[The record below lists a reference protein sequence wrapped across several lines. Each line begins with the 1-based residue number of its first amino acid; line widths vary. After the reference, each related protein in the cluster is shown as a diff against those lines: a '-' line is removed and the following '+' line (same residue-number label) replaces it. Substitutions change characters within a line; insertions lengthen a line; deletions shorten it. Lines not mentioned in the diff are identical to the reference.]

1 MAYADRM
8 GLVLYGSEMA
18 NSPYVLACFVA
29 LREKG
34 LPFEM
39 RSVALQR
46 GAQHE
51 PAFVATS
58 LTARVPVLVDGDL
71 SLSESSAI
79 VEYLEE
85 AYPPPAYPRLLPSAL
100 QARAQARQVMAWVR
114 SDLGALRQER
124 SSEYVFFARGRLGPL
139 APLSPE
145 GQTAAEKVVR
155 VASRLIPKGGGPLFG
170 AWCIADTDLAMMLWR
185 LWRTDFPLPSELRRY
200 AETEWARPSVRAFA
214 ELPRPASY
222 TESV

>member
-1 MAYADRM
+1 MS
-8 GLVLYGSEMA
+8 LVLHGSEMG

-39 RSVALQR
+39 RAVALQQ

-58 LTARVPVLVDGDL
+58 LTARVPVLEDGGL

-85 AYPPPAYPRLLPSAL
+85 AYPPPAYRRLLPGDL
-100 QARAQARQVMAWVR
+100 HARARARQVMAWVR
-114 SDLGALRQER
+114 SDVGALREER
-124 SSEYVFFARGRLGPL
+124 SSEYVFFPRERLEPPR
-139 APLSPE
+139 PLSAA
-145 GQTAAEKVVR
+145 GQAAAEKVVR
-155 VASRLIPKGGGPLFG
+155 IAGQLIPERGGPLFG

-185 LWRTDFPLPSELRRY
+185 LWRTDFPLPEKLRLY
-200 AETEWARPSVRAFA
+200 AETEWARPSVREFA
-214 ELPRPASY
+214 TQPRPASY
-222 TESV
+222 ATSV

>member
-1 MAYADRM
+1 M
-8 GLVLYGSEMA
+8 GLVLRGSEMG
-18 NSPYVLACFVA
+18 NSPYVLSCFVA

-34 LPFEM
+34 LPFET
-39 RSVALQR
+39 RAVALQR

-58 LTARVPVLVDGDL
+58 LTARVPVLEDGDL

-85 AYPPPAYPRLLPSAL
+85 AYPPPAYPRLLPSDL
-100 QARAQARQVMAWVR
+100 RARARARQVMAWVR
-114 SDLGALRQER
+114 SDVGALREER
-124 SSEYVFFARGRLGPL
+124 SSEYVFSPRERLEPLGPL
-139 APLSPE
+139 SPD
-145 GQTAAEKVVR
+145 GQAAAEKVVG
-155 VASRLIPKGGGPLFG
+155 VASRLIPDGGGPLFG

-185 LWRTDFPLPSELRRY
+185 LWRTDFPLPGKLRLY

-214 ELPRPASY
+214 AQPRPAVYATSI
-222 TESV
+222 